1 MSFIEYVFQEEK
13 YVNCGRELKMHIC
26 IEMVGQKDI
35 VLPIHYNHV
44 IQGFIYSMIDRE
56 PIRDIEYDGSKGSF
70 IYSMIDRELSGFLH
84 NKGYG
89 DGRKFK
95 LFCFSNII
103 GKSRIDGESGSIVF
117 K

>member
-1 MSFIEYVFQEEK
+1 LLSFIEYVFQEEK

-56 PIRDIEYDGSKGSF
+56 
-70 IYSMIDRELSGFLH
+70 LSGFLH